1 MFRMICPYSAWP
13 STQSSLVGK
22 YDSDLERRLHCNSNL
37 DDDGSST
44 SLFHLRMLSVI
55 TPWLLLGPA
64 ASVSRVLGGTS
75 NDEAERQTIF
85 RHSFFIVTPHVEQT
99 TPDTHTHTHTLARS
113 VNNNNSASA
122 HKLHTH
128 STVPAD
134 HYWKTTTP
142 GAEAVANWILFF
154 GVFSLP
160 EYPSH
165 VFPTSSQKL
174 KQRCTSPYWPT
185 CTYFLHPS
193 RFLEFSV
200 FNQVE

>member
-1 MFRMICPYSAWP
+1 MFRILCPYSAWP

-44 SLFHLRMLSVI
+44 SLFHLRMLSV

-99 TPDTHTHTHTLARS
+99 TPDTHTLARS

-122 HKLHTH
+122 STQTTHTARGPRITIGKQLHLELRLRRTGF
-128 STVPAD
+128 S
-134 HYWKTTTP
+134 
-142 GAEAVANWILFF
+142 LFF
-154 GVFSLP
+154 PFGFFPQNIHHTFSQP
-160 EYPSH
+160 P
-165 VFPTSSQKL
+165 L
-174 KQRCTSPYWPT
+174 K
-185 CTYFLHPS
+185 
-193 RFLEFSV
+193 
-200 FNQVE
+200 N